1 MPTQSEPL
9 LLGVDGGGT
18 KCRARLS
25 AASGKTLAEA
35 VAGPA
40 NIRFGL
46 QTSFAAVFQA
56 GAECLQRAGLSGR
69 DLPRVV
75 ACFALAGASEPTYRA
90 MAERHHHPYGH
101 AVVTTDAQAACIGA
115 HAGRDG
121 AIIIV
126 GTGSIGWG
134 EFGGRH
140 VRIGGWGP
148 AVSDEGSG
156 AWLGREA
163 VRRVLW
169 AHDGRIAWSEFLT
182 TLFAKF
188 KSDPHA
194 IVRWSSRAS
203 PRGWAVLAP
212 LVVDFATRGDP
223 VAIELI
229 QMGAGHIDAL
239 ARRLVSTGGA
249 RLAIMGGLAKSME
262 PWLANETRCH
272 LVRPAGDALDGALR
286 LAAAAAGLVFRA
298 EPAPSN
304 AER

>member
-1 MPTQSEPL
+1 
-9 LLGVDGGGT
+9 
-18 KCRARLS
+18 
-25 AASGKTLAEA
+25 
-35 VAGPA
+35 
-40 NIRFGL
+40 
-46 QTSFAAVFQA
+46 
-56 GAECLQRAGLSGR
+56 
-69 DLPRVV
+69 
-75 ACFALAGASEPTYRA
+75 
-90 MAERHHHPYGH
+90 
-101 AVVTTDAQAACIGA
+101 
-115 HAGRDG
+115 
-121 AIIIV
+121 
-126 GTGSIGWG
+126 
-134 EFGGRH
+134 
-140 VRIGGWGP
+140 
-148 AVSDEGSG
+148 
-156 AWLGREA
+156 
-163 VRRVLW
+163 LW

-239 ARRLVSTGGA
+239 ARRLVSTGEA

-262 PWLANETRCH
+262 PWLANETRRH